1 MHSCMEKHWADFPIL
16 LAAAETGSLTAA
28 ADQLGIS
35 QPTAGR
41 RIRALEAHFGAPL
54 LSREDGQLV
63 PTALGEQVLERV
75 RRMAEEADGI
85 ERARAGAG
93 HGLGG
98 TVTLSCSEGIGD
110 MWLPQVM
117 RAYRRR
123 HPDTRIEVIID
134 PRAVNL
140 ARREADIALRWMGPG
155 NQNSL
160 VGRKVLSAGFGLY
173 AAPEYLQRRGRPVT
187 PEELHQHDGVMVN
200 LGGGSDFWPEQLGTR
215 ACTPQTI
222 TYRCNSFNAHAQAL
236 IAGHGIGVLAHC
248 TWRGCASGGEL
259 ERLLPHVH
267 MEEDLWVVAHEDLRR
282 NARIRAVYDYLVEA
296 LLQDRA
302 FFETGG
308 DPKFVRQDAA

>member
-1 MHSCMEKHWADFPIL
+1 MDKHWADLPIL

-28 ADQLGIS
+28 AEHLGIS

-54 LSREDGQLV
+54 LSREDGRLI
-63 PTALGEQVLERV
+63 PTTLGETVLQRV
-75 RRMAEEADGI
+75 RRMADEADGI

-93 HGLGG
+93 QALAGI
-98 TVTLSCSEGIGD
+98 VTLSCSEGIGD

-117 RAYRRR
+117 RTFRRR
-123 HPDTRIEVIID
+123 HPDTRVEVIID

-160 VGRKVLSAGFGLY
+160 VGRKVLAAGFGLY
-173 AAPEYLQRRGRPVT
+173 AAPEYIQRRGRPQAVDD
-187 PEELHQHDGVMVN
+187 LQHHDGVMVSI
-200 LGGGSDFWPEQLGTR
+200 GGAKPFWPKQLAAKTS
-215 ACTPQTI
+215 TPQNI
-222 TYRCNSFNAHAQAL
+222 TFACNSFSAHAQAL

-248 TWRGCASGGEL
+248 TWRGCTKGGEL
-259 ERLLPHVH
+259 QRLLPEINI
-267 MEEDLWVVAHEDLRR
+267 EEDLWVVAHEDLRR

-296 LLQDRA
+296 LLRDRE

-308 DPKFVRQDAA
+308 APQYLNQGEA